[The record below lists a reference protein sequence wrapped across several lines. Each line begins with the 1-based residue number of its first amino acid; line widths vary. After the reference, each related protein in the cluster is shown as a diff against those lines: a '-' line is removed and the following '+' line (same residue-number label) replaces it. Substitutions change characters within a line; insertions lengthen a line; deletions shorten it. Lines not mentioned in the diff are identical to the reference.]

1 MEGLEKGLPVPMNPG
16 PGVVFVQHSAEG
28 FVGRMIASSGRGLN
42 IREGTTLVDHMN
54 FVSSTLKFT
63 SAIYPVYDSK
73 DLVQDCRIC
82 DFSSMG

>member
-16 PGVVFVQHSAEG
+16 PGVVFVQHSEEG
-28 FVGRMIASSGRGLN
+28 VVGRMITFNGRDLN
-42 IREGTTLVDHMN
+42 ICVGETLVDHMN

-63 SAIYPVYDSK
+63 SAIYPAYDSK

-82 DFSSMG
+82 DFSAMG